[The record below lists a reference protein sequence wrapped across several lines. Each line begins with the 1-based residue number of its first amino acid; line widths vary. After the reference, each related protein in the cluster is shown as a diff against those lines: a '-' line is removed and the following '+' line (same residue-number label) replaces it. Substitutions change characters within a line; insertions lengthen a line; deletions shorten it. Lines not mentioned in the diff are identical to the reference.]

1 MNIMK
6 KRGFFFLVFIVAGL
20 IYAIFSSAMS
30 DVSDKSDRSD
40 RSDIFTATGGKSQA
54 VTPTPTPSTDLY
66 KDNSEPNVQVNGPW
80 ALKNASSPDVLPNY
94 YRDDYLIINGGTGTN
109 TVVFP
114 VYFSVSG
121 TYFIFE
127 LHPHGANNTTQA
139 QYKVDLH
146 GFVATYYV
154 DQTVAVTPGV
164 GIPIGVQYFYGG
176 NWYNVTLTDKVPAGE
191 ESRQV
196 VGDAIRFLWMSAA
209 TPTPT
214 PTATPTE
221 TPTPISTKTPTP
233 THTKTPTP
241 TPIVTT
247 TPSPTPSP
255 TPILTATPT
264 PYPTFTPM
272 PTYTPTPSPT
282 PTPPPTPTRTP
293 AFLCPPPDP
302 DQSPDYV
309 TRAPG
314 GQIIRDVEF
323 NDDNKYVYC
332 LYRYN
337 DGTWRYKIC
346 WYSYDEI
353 KTAPVEV
360 SENFIPDSG
369 DFMYMTRSEKP
380 RYIGTNRLDATSPW
394 VEIYR
399 CENDGSLTR
408 LAHRIAPDAL
418 YPLIPPDY
426 TITTLTTTKRGCVS
440 PLPASVY
447 LPVDASVY
455 DPLYPEID
463 PPLSFG
469 AQVFGFLKAV
479 EPTPIPPPQPT
490 QSVTPTPTPQP
501 TVYPTFFNFQPIFD
515 YRYGYYASLYQQSLM
530 IGNLFFGY
538 GRVIIPMST
547 NPGAVLVAYPY
558 KDTGLVTYR
567 SPSDRETGV
576 ERVDFGDAVLHF
588 SSNLGLSLEAV
599 FHPTDPVAFIPDTTD
614 SGLCMID
621 LSGYSVK
628 GLYWYRGQKFIHP
641 LRPTEGTDDKSLKI
655 AISGDGN
662 YVAIQSAT
670 NRAIYCWKLKKDD
683 KDRWTAEP
691 VSVFAPTS
699 GTFNYNNKFVL
710 GYQNGIYVSDG
721 TNILYS
727 HIEDDS
733 TRVITAPDDT
743 EPLVNATAGG
753 IWADGERKILACR
766 AFNTDGKQYLYFFKI
781 GNWNYTV
788 EFVKPKLGLNSDCLF
803 RLPLNTPASIVVKI
817 RTIDGKTVAN
827 SDVEVNLY
835 YTIYPYAGGEAINV
849 GPIAMQ
855 WGDNEGEF
863 KTEIT
868 PTTAGDITL
877 RGEVNPKDKPNIVD
891 KGKWKGKIR
900 DNDDPFV
907 TITYVGPRHV
917 IVPERLPSPYK
928 CMVQG
933 EVFWGKAYDWDEK
946 YVSVILDNTGL
957 EKKQYF
963 RDKGRVG
970 SITDPFFYEPAGQLP
985 YDQYLQ
991 FDVQAF
997 AKKLPNQQITSEL
1010 IPFTYTN
1017 KPMCVVSWQRIV
1029 NNKLDGHFSS
1039 PLGTWAAKF
1048 NDPYYLYSYSEN
1060 NPPGEKT
1067 QWNIGFKGKDLQI
1080 VGITIPVIEDIEFG
1094 IGGKW
1099 KDNVQFRSDYDPLSY
1114 KGEGE
1119 MSLQLTIPVGVAKV
1133 DTSGKASIK
1142 TAGLSICDCYYVIK
1156 AGSQK
1161 KITVEGDLGAGISM
1175 DAFHLLRKIKMDKI
1189 LKLLGNRRILKFLKD
1204 CLSFRGGFD
1213 LIVNVEGY
1221 YIKDLSQYL
1230 GFRLE
1235 EMDGYFKPEVA
1246 GEIKTSLKEGWAEFQ
1261 ASVKANMVLSATDY
1275 FASRFPVRSA
1285 EAYVTGSYKFLKW
1298 LEYQDQPDKPWLSV
1312 KWPTLPGGL
1321 LGEPVFSSEFIPS
1334 IYLPIYTDQ
1343 VMRQKDNKV
1352 LTRLLTTEAEQTL
1365 VTDAFTF
1372 TIPRQATTGNKR
1384 MVVYTWAPSDVPHE
1398 QALELKYIYFEN
1410 GAIASQGAI
1419 TNDTRVQDSEDLIA
1433 TPDGK
1438 FLLACVSCN
1447 VDGFTL
1453 PGEDYDQNLQA
1464 AAPHLEIASA
1474 KFDTGTKTWSALNYL
1489 TNNSTPDYEPHL
1501 FMNHENK
1508 VMLLYSAQT
1517 NVDYT
1522 ASPTAPETI
1531 KYSVYDGSSFGAP
1544 QTVISNIKSPV
1555 VYDCAAYASKTWLV
1569 ISRDADD
1576 DELTTPDTHLYAMSY
1591 KGSTPAWDATP
1602 TELTTG
1608 ALFDESPCLMKTADG
1623 SPLLAWQRNDQLVY
1637 SIGEPLAANPVFLTD
1652 GQGDGN
1658 GSLVQYQ
1665 QLPNGD
1671 FLIFSY
1677 VVSPWNSDPDAPVT
1691 DDIVYDYVEPEY
1703 GSWGPTRMTCDE
1715 PVEMKLS
1722 VASLSNDAV
1731 SALYTKRE
1739 LFEDKDGIPI
1749 FGKTSIVL
1757 KEFTPQPQISNEFTV
1772 QMPGDVKQGKTFQID
1787 LIATRTLKIYS
1798 CDFKLTMPEGI
1809 TIQSLTPSPLLTGA
1823 TDAGNQNAFIRRTG
1837 ALPDAVIPAGTS
1849 IATLQ
1854 VKVAADAPMGVR
1866 EIILSD
1872 EDGGLNYMT
1881 TETIG
1886 VSFAETHAPITVYS
1900 SLAQSW
1906 RLY

>member
-1 MNIMK
+1 MK
-6 KRGFFFLVFIVAGL
+6 KGGFFLVVLIVTGL
-20 IYAIFSSAMS
+20 MYAIFSSAMS
-30 DVSDKSDRSD
+30 
-40 RSDIFTATGGKSQA
+40 ATNPPSAAKNDKSQA
-54 VTPTPTPSTDLY
+54 TTPTATPANDLY
-66 KDNSEPNVQVNGPW
+66 KDNSEPNVQANGPW
-80 ALKNASSPDVLPNY
+80 ALKNAASPDVLPNY
-94 YRDDYLIINGGTGTN
+94 YRDDYRIINGGSGTN

-114 VYFSVSG
+114 VYFTVSG

-127 LHPHGANNTTQA
+127 MHPNGANNTTQA
-139 QYKVDLH
+139 QYKVDLK

-154 DQTVAVTPGV
+154 DQTEAVTPGV
-164 GIPIGVQYFYGG
+164 GIFIGPQNFYGS
-176 NWYNVTLTDKVPAGE
+176 NWYNVTLTDLVPAGE
-191 ESRQV
+191 ESRKV
-196 VGDAIRFLWMSAA
+196 VADALHFLWMGPIGTT

-214 PTATPTE
+214 PTVTPTE
-221 TPTPISTKTPTP
+221 TPTPTPML
-233 THTKTPTP
+233 TKTPTP
-241 TPIVTT
+241 TPIPTIT
-247 TPSPTPSP
+247 SPPTPTPSPSPTPTP
-255 TPILTATPT
+255 TPIPTATST
-264 PYPTFTPM
+264 PYPTGTPE
-272 PTYTPTPSPT
+272 PTHTPTPSPT

-302 DQSPDYV
+302 DQSPDYI
-309 TRAPG
+309 TKSPG
-314 GQIIRDVEF
+314 IQIIRDVEF
-323 NDDNKYVYC
+323 NDDNQYVYA
-332 LYRYN
+332 LYRYY
-337 DGTWRYKIC
+337 DGMWRYKIC
-346 WYSYDEI
+346 SYSYDEI
-353 KTAPVEV
+353 KTAPAEV
-360 SENFIPDSG
+360 SESCLPDSG
-369 DFMYMTRSEKP
+369 DFMYMTRAEKP
-380 RYIGTNRLDATSPW
+380 RYIGTNRLDLTSPW
-394 VEIYR
+394 VEMYR
-399 CENDGSLTR
+399 CEKDGSLTR

-418 YPLIPPDY
+418 NPLIPPDY
-426 TITTLTTTKRGCVS
+426 VITTLTTTKRGCVS

-455 DPLYPEID
+455 DPLYPMID
-463 PPLSFG
+463 PPLSFS

-479 EPTPIPPPQPT
+479 EPTPAAPPQPM

-501 TVYPTFFNFQPIFD
+501 TVYPNFYNFQPIFD

-530 IGNLFFGY
+530 IGDLYFGY
-538 GRVIIPMST
+538 GRVIIPMET
-547 NPGAVLVAYPY
+547 NPSALLVAYPY

-567 SPSDRETGV
+567 APSDRETGI
-576 ERVDFGDAVLHF
+576 ERVDFGADTVRFKSAEV
-588 SSNLGLSLEAV
+588 V
-599 FHPTDPVAFIPDTTD
+599 FHPSDPIAFLASTYD
-614 SGLCMID
+614 SSLCMVD

-641 LRPTEGTDDKSLKI
+641 LRTGGTDDSSRKI

-683 KDRWTAEP
+683 KDRWTATP
-691 VSVFAPTS
+691 VSVFTPTA
-699 GTFNYNNKFVL
+699 GAFNTLYKFTL

-727 HIEDDS
+727 HIEDDP
-733 TRVITAPDDT
+733 TRVITAPDAT
-743 EPLVNATAGG
+743 EPLVNATAGPLFS
-753 IWADGERKILACR
+753 DGERKILACR

-817 RTIDGKTVAN
+817 RTLDGKIVAN

-855 WGDNEGEF
+855 WGENQGEF

-868 PTTAGDITL
+868 PTTAGDIVL
-877 RGEVNPKDKPNIVD
+877 RCEVNPKNKPNIVD

-907 TITYVGPRHV
+907 TITYVAPRHV
-917 IVPERLPSPYK
+917 IVPPRLPSPYK
-928 CMVQG
+928 CLIQG

-946 YVSVILDNTGL
+946 YVSVKLDNTGL

-963 RDKGRVG
+963 HDKDRVG

-985 YDQYLQ
+985 YDEYLQ

-997 AKKLPNQQITSEL
+997 AKKLPNEQITSDL
-1010 IPFTYTN
+1010 IPFTYAN
-1017 KPMCVVSWQRIV
+1017 KPMCVVSWQRLV

-1039 PLGTWAAKF
+1039 TLGTWAAKL

-1099 KDNVQFRSDYDPLSY
+1099 KENVQFRSDYEPLSY

-1119 MSLQLTIPVGVAKV
+1119 MSLSLTIPVGLAKV
-1133 DTSGKASIK
+1133 DGSRKASIK
-1142 TAGLSICDCYYVIK
+1142 TAGLSVSDCYYVIK
-1156 AGSQK
+1156 AGDQK
-1161 KITVEGDLGAGISM
+1161 KISIEGTVGAGISM
-1175 DAFHLLRKIKMDKI
+1175 DAFHLLRKIKLDKI
-1189 LKLLGNRRILKFLKD
+1189 LKLLGNRRILRFLKD

-1221 YIKDLSQYL
+1221 YIKDLSRYL

-1235 EMDGYFKPEVA
+1235 EMDGFFKPEVA
-1246 GEIKTSLKEGWAEFQ
+1246 GEIKTSLKQGWAEFQ
-1261 ASVKANMVLSATDY
+1261 ASVKANMVLNARDV
-1275 FASRFPVRSA
+1275 FELRFPVRSA

-1298 LEYQDQPDKPWLSV
+1298 FEYQDQPDKPWLSV
-1312 KWPTLPGGL
+1312 KWPTTPGGL
-1321 LGEPVFSSEFIPS
+1321 LGEPVFSSEFTPS

-1343 VMRQKDNKV
+1343 VMRQKDDKV
-1352 LTRLLTTEAEQTL
+1352 LTRILGTEAEQTL
-1365 VTDAFTF
+1365 VADAFTF
-1372 TIPRQATTGNKR
+1372 TIPRQATSGNKR
-1384 MVVYTWAPSDVPHE
+1384 MVVYTWARSDVPRE

-1410 GAIASQGAI
+1410 GAIVSQEAI
-1419 TNDTRVQDSEDLIA
+1419 TIDTRVQDSEDLIA
-1433 TPDGK
+1433 TPEGN

-1453 PGEDYDQNLQA
+1453 PGEDFDQNLQA
-1464 AAPHLEIASA
+1464 SAPHLEIAWA

-1501 FMNHENK
+1501 CLNHENK
-1508 VMLLYSAQT
+1508 VMLFYSAQT

-1531 KYSVYDGSSFGAP
+1531 MYSIYDGSSFGAIK
-1544 QTVISNIKSPV
+1544 TVLSGITSPI

-1576 DELTTPDTHLYAMSY
+1576 DELTTPDTHLYAMAY
-1591 KGSTPAWDATP
+1591 KGATPAWDATP

-1608 ALFDESPCLMKTADG
+1608 AIFDESPHLMKTADG
-1623 SPLLAWQRNDQLVY
+1623 SPLLAWQHNDRLVY
-1637 SIGEPLAANPVFLTD
+1637 STGEPLAANPVFLTD

-1677 VVSPWNSDPDAPVT
+1677 TVSPWNSLPDAPVT

-1703 GSWGPTRMTCDE
+1703 GSWGPTRMTSDE
-1715 PVEMKLS
+1715 LVEMKLQ
-1722 VASLSNDAV
+1722 VAPLPDDAV

-1739 LFEDKDGIPI
+1739 LTENKDGIPI

-1757 KEFTPQPQISNEFTV
+1757 KEFTPHPQISNEFTML
-1772 QMPGDVKQGKTFQID
+1772 MPGDAKQGKTFQID
-1787 LIATRTLKIYS
+1787 LTATRTLKIYS

-1809 TIQSLTPSPLLTGA
+1809 TIQSLTPSPLLAGSI
-1823 TDAGNQNAFIRRTG
+1823 DAGNKTAFIRRTG
-1837 ALPDAVIPAGTS
+1837 ALPVAVIPVGTPV
-1849 IATLQ
+1849 ATLQ
-1854 VKVAADAPMGVR
+1854 VKVALDAPMGPQ
-1866 EIILSD
+1866 EIILAD

-1881 TETIG
+1881 TQTIG
-1886 VSFAETHAPITVYS
+1886 VAFAETRAPVTINS

-1906 RLY
+1906 MLY